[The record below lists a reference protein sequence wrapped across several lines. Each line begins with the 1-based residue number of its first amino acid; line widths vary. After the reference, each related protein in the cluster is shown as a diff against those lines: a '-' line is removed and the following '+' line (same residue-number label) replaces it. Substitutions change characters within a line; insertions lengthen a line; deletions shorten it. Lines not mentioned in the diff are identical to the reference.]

1 MMFEPF
7 ANLDRELGRLESL
20 LPIRSVGAGRA
31 PMDVR
36 REPDRYVVEMEL
48 PGVDP
53 SAIDITLTDGWLSVK
68 ADRSNTRETN
78 DHGWVVRERTHAAVV
93 RGFSVDETVDIDAI
107 TADYTNGVLT
117 LTLPRNEEA
126 KPRKVAV
133 NATNGQPAALGTGT
147 DDRAEDAT
155 RRDGTEESS
164 GKGKAEAA
172 HSVMS

>member
-1 MMFEPF
+1 MLLEPF
-7 ANLDRELGRLESL
+7 ATLDRELGRLESL
-20 LPIRSVGAGRA
+20 LPDPSVGTGGA

-53 SAIDITLTDGWLSVK
+53 STIDITLTDGWLSVK
-68 ADRSNTRETN
+68 ADRSSTRET
-78 DHGWVVRERTHAAVV
+78 DDDGWVVRERRHTAVV

-117 LTLPRNEEA
+117 LTLPRTEEA

-133 NATNGQPAALGTGT
+133 KVTSGQAPALGAA
-147 DDRAEDAT
+147 DDRAQDAT
-155 RRDGTEESS
+155 RRGGAEETSD
-164 GKGKAEAA
+164 KGKAQPRTR
-172 HSVMS
+172 